1 MAANLIG
8 GLDLG
13 AEPAVVDEAVAKLAF
28 ESLAKKFGFD
38 EKIVGRLISL
48 GFRSPEELAKVPTEQ
63 LSTVFIEPISLGERS
78 EVNLARL
85 IIAQERIAKA
95 IKVVEV
101 TWITD
106 QQTNKLIIY

>member
-1 MAANLIG
+1 MIG

-13 AEPAVVDEAVAKLAF
+13 AEPAVVDEEVAKLAF
-28 ESLAKKFGFD
+28 KSLATKFGFD
-38 EKIVGRLISL
+38 EKIVGRIIAL

-63 LSTVFIEPISLGERS
+63 LNKIFVEPTNLGERS

-85 IIAQERIAKA
+85 IIAQERITKA

-101 TWITD
+101 TWITH
-106 QQTNKLIIY
+106 QKINK